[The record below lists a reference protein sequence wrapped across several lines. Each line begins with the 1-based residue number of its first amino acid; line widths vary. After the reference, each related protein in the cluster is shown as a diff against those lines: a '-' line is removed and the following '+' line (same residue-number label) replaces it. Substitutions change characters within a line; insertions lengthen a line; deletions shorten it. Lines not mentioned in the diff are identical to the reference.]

1 MHVQKAPANEVILGI
16 PGLTWSTINAISINE
31 EFITI
36 CISPECRVLR
46 AMPKPE
52 PVVQPSGR
60 MKHMVDKALSV
71 ADMEAMRNSFVLSL
85 SSAALKVLSRH
96 HIDGVITMS
105 LINVRRYWCMYYY

>member
-1 MHVQKAPANEVILGI
+1 MNEVLLGI
-16 PGLTWSTINAISINE
+16 PGLTWSTINAIAINE

-46 AMPKPE
+46 AMPKPN

-60 MKHMVDKALSV
+60 MKRMVDKALSV

-105 LINVRRYWCMYYY
+105 LINVRRCWCMY